1 MIRIILGLVV
11 IFMCTYFGYRYI
23 TGLDVEKLENIF
35 DNKLPVIAW
44 CVAVT
49 MVIVTFIIVV
59 F

>member
-35 DNKLPVIAW
+35 DNKLPVIAG

>member
-23 TGLDVEKLENIF
+23 TGLDVEKLENF
-35 DNKLPVIAW
+35 FEKKLPVLAG

-49 MVIVTFIIVV
+49 IAIVSFIIIV